1 MNRIAYTGLGLVMGL
16 TASTALTS
24 AFGANNVLSAY
35 RELDLFGDAFER
47 VRASYVRPVE
57 DSELIQNA
65 INGMV
70 SALDPHSR
78 YLTAKDFSDL
88 QNDTAGEYN
97 GVGLDITLEDGVVKV
112 VSPIDDT
119 PAARAGIKPGDYI
132 LTINGNSVQ
141 GLTLDQASEMLR
153 GPRDSKATLTIFRK
167 GSTKPLVVTLTR
179 SVITVPNVKWRR
191 DGDIGYIR
199 IIRFISEKTNADVQ
213 RAIAALKQQ
222 IGPARIKGYVLDL
235 RNNPGGLVDQS
246 VGVSDDFLN
255 GGEVV
260 STRGRTPGQ
269 TERYNAGPGDLADGK
284 PVTVL
289 INEGTASAAEIVAGA
304 LQDHHRATIIGMTSF
319 GKGSVQTVIPL
330 SAGHGGALWL
340 TTAKYYTPSGH
351 SIQATGIVPD
361 VAVAQLAVADDPTA
375 RALESEAALPG
386 HLDAEGEHRTA
397 PRNVIRPAQGKT
409 YDDFQLSYA
418 LDRMN
423 GKSGPV
429 VAREQNPATR
439 VQ

>member
-1 MNRIAYTGLGLVMGL
+1 MNRIAYTGLGVVVGL
-16 TASTALTS
+16 AASTALTT
-24 AFGANNVLSAY
+24 AIGASNVLSAY

-47 VRASYVRPVE
+47 VRAVYVRPVE

-70 SALDPHSR
+70 SSLDPHSR
-78 YLTAKDFSDL
+78 YLTAKDFADL
-88 QNDTAGEYN
+88 QNDTSGEYN

-132 LTINGNSVQ
+132 LTINGASVQ
-141 GLTLDQASEMLR
+141 GQTLEQASEMLR
-153 GPRDSKATLTIFRK
+153 GPTGSKATLTIIRK
-167 GSTKPLVVTLTR
+167 GQSKPLVVTLTR
-179 SVITVPNVKWRR
+179 SMITVPNVRSRR
-191 DGDIGYIR
+191 EGDIGYIR
-199 IIRFISEKTNADVQ
+199 VIRFISEKTNGDVQ

-222 IGPARIKGYVLDL
+222 IGPTRIKGYILDL

-246 VGVSDDFLN
+246 VGVADDFMN

-260 STRGRTPGQ
+260 STRGRSPNQ
-269 TERYNAGPGDLADGK
+269 TMRLNAGPGDLADGK

-289 INEGTASAAEIVAGA
+289 INEGSASASEIVAGA
-304 LQDHHRATIIGMTSF
+304 LQDHHRAVVIGMTSF

-340 TTAKYYTPSGH
+340 TTAKYYTPSGR

-361 VAVAQLAVADDPTA
+361 IAVSQLAAADDPNANVT
-375 RALESEAALPG
+375 EAQLPG
-386 HLDAEGEHRTA
+386 HLDAEGEHRAA
-397 PRNVIRPAQGKT
+397 PVNVIRPPKGQAI
-409 YDDFQLSYA
+409 DDFQLRYA

-423 GKSGPV
+423 GRQNPV
-429 VAREQNPATR
+429 VAREQDPSTR